1 MFKKCVLV
9 AMLAVSSSIIAS
21 EGVMFDENSQLPILC
36 TTGIEAT
43 LGSFDFMDFEKT
55 LSGTSSL
62 DDSSV
67 RMSTLTNIDGSYV
80 IMLEYSLTDKICIL
94 DFGTIN

>member
-1 MFKKCVLV
+1 MFKKCVLPV
-9 AMLAVSSSIIAS
+9 LLLASFAASAS
-21 EGVMFDENSQLPILC
+21 EGIIFEETQRLPVVC
-36 TTGIEAT
+36 TTGIEET
-43 LGSFDFMDFEKT
+43 LGSFDFMDFTKV

-67 RMSTLTNIDGSYV
+67 QMSTLVHEDGDYV
-80 IMLEYSLTDKICIL
+80 ILIEYSTTDKVCIL